1 MAIPADIRAALRRR
15 QADLDRLGNRIG
27 AELVGL
33 RDSLRDRLLELATD
47 AGGGDWR
54 AGILA
59 LQLDQVAAAVAD
71 ETGEIQDQWLDGLD
85 AIERATPEFLREVG
99 LDPETVVDV
108 EELATIIDAAQRDA
122 VDAFRAMNLTLST
135 ELVPLM
141 REGYRLESL
150 TELSSRLSDRLGVS
164 LERASTEART
174 QTAVYARAL
183 ANAYADTTDLP
194 VGYAYGGPDDGL
206 TRPFC
211 EACVGLWFSRDL
223 VRRLDNNQTG
233 LPHPLESGG
242 GYNCR
247 HSWLAVPL
255 SQAKRWGYKEATEAD
270 VRAANSAAR

>member
-1 MAIPADIRAALRRR
+1 
-15 QADLDRLGNRIG
+15 
-27 AELVGL
+27 
-33 RDSLRDRLLELATD
+33 
-47 AGGGDWR
+47 
-54 AGILA
+54 
-59 LQLDQVAAAVAD
+59 
-71 ETGEIQDQWLDGLD
+71 
-85 AIERATPEFLREVG
+85 
-99 LDPETVVDV
+99 
-108 EELATIIDAAQRDA
+108 
-122 VDAFRAMNLTLST
+122 
-135 ELVPLM
+135 
-141 REGYRLESL
+141 
-150 TELSSRLSDRLGVS
+150 
-164 LERASTEART
+164 
-174 QTAVYARAL
+174 L